1 MSVVIASKYQNG
13 VIMMSDRQVTRYGI
27 QAIKNSVEKIYKVP
41 NTSIIIGGVGTL
53 RDLQQIKKVSENLF
67 NIREEL
73 TEKECIEAVDKITI
87 EYRKNLYIEPNEIV
101 KSLKSCFLFCDGYN
115 INYIGFDLSVINN
128 LDYFAIGSRRR
139 SSNGLSKYSI

>member
-67 NIREEL
+67 NVREEL

-101 KSLKSCFLFCDGYN
+101 KNLESCFLFCDGYN

-139 SSNGLSKYSI
+139 SSNGVSKYSI

>member
-67 NIREEL
+67 NIKEEL

-101 KSLKSCFLFCDGYN
+101 KNLESCFLFCDGYN

-139 SSNGLSKYSI
+139 SSNGLFKYSI

>member
-27 QAIKNSVEKIYKVP
+27 QAIRNSVEKIYKVP

-87 EYRKNLYIEPNEIV
+87 EYRKNLYRT
-101 KSLKSCFLFCDGYN
+101 K
-115 INYIGFDLSVINN
+115 
-128 LDYFAIGSRRR
+128 
-139 SSNGLSKYSI
+139 